1 MDIKLFKKSYLM
13 ERSEF
18 LIIVL
23 KFFVFVYE
31 KIVCILYKY
40 VSCVFRGWVVL

>member
-1 MDIKLFKKSYLM
+1 MDIKLFKKNYLM

-31 KIVCILYKY
+31 KNWF
-40 VSCVFRGWVVL
+40 VFYINM